1 MAITDAETIRFL
13 SETLPLILLIG
24 LSVYWSLRICFWV
37 MNETR

>member
-1 MAITDAETIRFL
+1 
-13 SETLPLILLIG
+13 LPLILLIG